1 MSIEVKLIIEGDLT
15 KQPAK
20 VRRAILFGTP
30 KALKQTAALG
40 RQIIKQGLKD
50 GKGIEGKL
58 KPYSK
63 SYLKFRAAKKRRRKG
78 RLLGLGKQDPATVNL
93 NATGQMLRSM
103 QVKSDGNKKA
113 VIFFDNAQASRKAFL
128 VGKARPFL
136 GFNSSERERLGK
148 LFARNINVAFK
159 RAQTS

>member
-1 MSIEVKLIIEGDLT
+1 MSVEVKLIIEGDLT

-30 KALKQTAALG
+30 RALKRTAALG

-50 GKGIEGKL
+50 QEGIEGKL

-63 SYLKFRAAKKRRRKG
+63 SYIRFRAAPRRRRKG
-78 RLLGLGKQDPATVNL
+78 RLTGLGKENPAIVNL

-103 QVKSDGNKKA
+103 QVKSDGQKKA
-113 VIFFDNAQASRKAFL
+113 VIYFDNAEASRKALL
-128 VGKARPFL
+128 VGKDRPFL

-148 LFARNINVAFK
+148 LFARNINAAFK
-159 RAQTS
+159 AAQTP